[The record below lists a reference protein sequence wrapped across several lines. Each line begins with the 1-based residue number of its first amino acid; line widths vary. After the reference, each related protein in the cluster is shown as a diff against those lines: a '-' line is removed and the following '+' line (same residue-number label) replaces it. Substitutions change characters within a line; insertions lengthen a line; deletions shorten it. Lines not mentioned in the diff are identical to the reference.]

1 MSLTFTL
8 QPVLNYRQRIVES
21 LEMALARLLRAEQ
34 DTLKDIAML
43 REVEHDLFAD
53 LAARQQGLID
63 LTVVFQL
70 RAQLKTVGARLAVHT
85 RTLNEV
91 RQQIANVRT
100 EIVNAQQEKETLE
113 NLKAKDELNGNWQ
126 KRRAKRASATTFTS
140 PAPIACRRQIMSGD
154 RLGLSGLSDFKMQT
168 AMLQIMVQLLKELE
182 RAFALHEGSRNRRD
196 GNRIG

>member
-1 MSLTFTL
+1 MT
-8 QPVLNYRQRIVES
+8 
-21 LEMALARLLRAEQ
+21 LARLLRAEQ

-113 NLKAKDELNGNWQ
+113 NLKAKEEAKWQ
-126 KRRAKRASATTFTS
+126 LAEAAREARERDDIYIARAH
-140 PAPIACRRQIMSGD
+140 
-154 RLGLSGLSDFKMQT
+154 RLQEADH
-168 AMLQIMVQLLKELE
+168 V
-182 RAFALHEGSRNRRD
+182 
-196 GNRIG
+196 